1 MANITIGYPNRIDG
15 ATLSGGSWVSTL
27 PQSNIKDRRLSK
39 LARSTD
45 DSISSSTINI
55 DLGSAKTIGILGI
68 AAHNLSSVGKVRVRG
83 DDDSGF
89 ASPLYDSGWIEVYPS
104 GAIPQELLEWEDD
117 NFWFGTI
124 SPEAIAGYR
133 SPYILMIPSKPV
145 LRYWRIEFDDTSNPD
160 GYIQVGRVFIGDA
173 WTAEYNYSFGA
184 SLSFNDPTVVTES
197 LGGEEYFD
205 VRKNPRVHSFELQ
218 FLSETEAYA
227 RIIDMQRYAG
237 ISGEVLVVPN
247 SDDASNGFRRNFLGR
262 MTDLGGFTDVNYD
275 QRSATLN
282 IKETY

>member
-39 LARSTD
+39 LARTTSAGVTF
-45 DSISSSTINI
+45 TI
-55 DLGSAKTIGILGI
+55 DLGSAKTVGIFGI
-68 AAHNLSSVGKVRVRG
+68 AAHNFSETSTVRLEG
-83 DDDSGF
+83 DDSSGF
-89 ASPLYDSGWIEVYPS
+89 SSLNYDSGAISPYPS

-117 NFWFGTI
+117 NFWLGTI

-133 SPYILMIPSKPV
+133 APFILVLPSKPV
-145 LRYWRIEFDDTSNPD
+145 LRYWRVTITDSSNPD
-160 GYIQVGRVFIGDA
+160 GYTQMGRVFIGDA
-173 WTAEYNYSFGA
+173 WTAEYNYSFNS

-218 FLSETEAYA
+218 YLSETEAYS
-227 RIIDMQRYAG
+227 RVIDMQRYAG

-247 SDDASNGFRRNFLGR
+247 SDDISNSFRRNFLGR

-275 QRSATLN
+275 QRSAAFN